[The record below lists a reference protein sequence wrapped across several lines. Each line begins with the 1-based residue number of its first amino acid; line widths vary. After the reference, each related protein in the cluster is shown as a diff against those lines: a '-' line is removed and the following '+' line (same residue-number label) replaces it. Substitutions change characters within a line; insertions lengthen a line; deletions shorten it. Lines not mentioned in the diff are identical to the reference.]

1 MQIRQEKD
9 AMEGRLKVPDHFVRN
24 KQVGQAQWA
33 GRSSPHMHL
42 RGTGGAP
49 QRDNRQPRIKAANGM
64 QPQGRRQGNEGD
76 KRL

>member
-1 MQIRQEKD
+1 M
-9 AMEGRLKVPDHFVRN
+9 GRPVFAPYAPAWHR
-24 KQVGQAQWA
+24 
-33 GRSSPHMHL
+33 
-42 RGTGGAP
+42 GAP